1 MLHHT
6 SSRKRM
12 PRIGRYFGI
21 GLFAVCLGL
30 PGCTTWNMRGDG
42 FNDDSSRVLRQCRPA
57 DNDVRFWGFT
67 NKAREIEQD
76 FGAR

>member
-1 MLHHT
+1 M
-6 SSRKRM
+6 R
-12 PRIGRYFGI
+12 RIGRCFGI

-30 PGCTTWNMRGDG
+30 PGCASWNMRGDG
-42 FNDDSSRVLRQCRPA
+42 FTDDSGRELRKFRPT

-76 FGAR
+76 FGGH